1 MPRPTDPPEVAL
13 GHDYLL
19 VMRGAERVFVEIA
32 DIWPDA
38 PIHTLLHD
46 EHDPMLRERLAGRQI
61 EVSPL
66 QRLGVRQG
74 GFRALLPLY
83 PLAADRMRIDATGV
97 LVTDSSAF
105 AIGFRPPPGV
115 PHVCYCHSPFRY
127 AWHAREQAL
136 LEQPRA
142 LRPLVGAIL
151 DRIGRWELRA
161 ASRVTHLVTN
171 SEYGRRMIAD
181 LYHREAE
188 VIHAP
193 VDIDRFTPGPRGE
206 RLLVIGEITRHKRT
220 EVAIEAAVTASIPIT
235 VVGDGPDR
243 AELENRYGD
252 RGLVE
257 FAGRIEDGELAT
269 MISAARAVVVPS
281 TEEFGIVAVEAQA
294 AGKPV
299 LALGAG
305 GATETVVDGETGIL
319 VDRPD
324 PALFAAA
331 LRSGE
336 LDELDE
342 RRCRANAERF
352 SAEVFKARFAASVER
367 VTAGST

>member
-1 MPRPTDPPEVAL
+1 MRSPSADAPEVAL

-19 VMRGAERVFVEIA
+19 VLRGAERVFCEIA
-32 DIWPDA
+32 AIWPNA
-38 PIHTLLHD
+38 PIHTLLAD
-46 EHDPMLRERLAGRQI
+46 EHDEMLRERLGGRTVH
-61 EVSPL
+61 VSSL
-66 QRLGVRQG
+66 QRLGVRQD

-83 PLAADRMRIDATGV
+83 PLAAGRMRIEASGV

-136 LEQPRA
+136 AEQPA
-142 LRPLVGAIL
+142 ILRPAVGALL
-151 DRIGRWELRA
+151 DRIRRWELDA
-161 ASRVTHLVTN
+161 ASRVTHLIAN
-171 SEYGRRMIAD
+171 SEHCRRMIAD
-181 LYHREAE
+181 YWGRDAE

-193 VDIDRFTPGPRGE
+193 VDVERFTPSPRGE
-206 RLLVIGEITRHKRT
+206 RLLVIGEVTRHKRT
-220 EVAIEAAVTASIPIT
+220 AVAIEAAVAAGVPIT
-235 VVGDGPDR
+235 VVGDGPDKD
-243 AELENRYGD
+243 ELEARYRD
-252 RGLVE
+252 PGLVE
-257 FAGRIEDGELAT
+257 FAGRVDDRRLTGLIE
-269 MISAARAVVVPS
+269 SARAVVVPS

-305 GATETVVDGETGIL
+305 GAVETVIAGETGIL

-324 PALFAAA
+324 PELFAAV

-336 LDELDE
+336 LDRIDQA
-342 RRCRANAERF
+342 RCRENAERF
-352 SAEVFKARFAASVER
+352 SAAVFRGRMAAAVNAQR
-367 VTAGST
+367 

>member
-1 MPRPTDPPEVAL
+1 MTRPSDPPDVAL

-32 DIWPDA
+32 DIWPEA
-38 PIHTLLHD
+38 PIHTLLWD
-46 EHDPMLRERLAGRQI
+46 EHEPMLRERLGSRRI
-61 EVSPL
+61 EVSAL
-66 QRLGVRQG
+66 QRLGIRQR
-74 GFRALLPLY
+74 GFRALLPLF
-83 PLAADRMRIDATGV
+83 PLAASRMRIEASGV

-136 LEQPRA
+136 LEQPRLVRPA
-142 LRPLVGAIL
+142 LGATL
-151 DRIGRWELRA
+151 DRIGAWEVRA

-171 SEYGRRMIAD
+171 SEFGRRMIAERYGRD
-181 LYHREAE
+181 AE

-193 VDIDRFTPGPRGE
+193 VEVDRFTPGPRGE

-220 EVAIEAAVTASIPIT
+220 EVAIEAAIAARAPIT
-235 VVGDGPDR
+235 VVGDGPER
-243 AELENRYGD
+243 AELEGRYRD
-252 RGLVE
+252 RGLVA
-257 FAGRIEDGELAT
+257 FAGRVDDRELAA
-269 MISAARAVVVPS
+269 MLSAARAVVVPS

-324 PALFAAA
+324 PELFAAV

-336 LDELDE
+336 LDRLDE

-352 SAEVFKARFAASVER
+352 SAAAFRERFAASVER
-367 VTAGST
+367 VRSAGA

>member
-1 MPRPTDPPEVAL
+1 MTKTGAPDVAL

-32 DIWPDA
+32 AIWPEA

-46 EHDPMLRERLAGRQI
+46 DRDAMLRQHLAGRQI
-61 EVSPL
+61 EVSAL
-66 QRLGVRQG
+66 QRLGVRQK
-74 GFRALLPLY
+74 GFRTLLPLF
-83 PLAADRMRIDATGV
+83 PIAAQRMRIAASGV

-105 AIGFRPPPGV
+105 AIGFRPPPGI
-115 PHVCYCHSPFRY
+115 PHVCYVHSPFRY

-142 LRPLVGAIL
+142 LRPVLGATL
-151 DRIGRWELRA
+151 DRIGKWEVRA
-161 ASRVTHLVTN
+161 ASQVTHLVTN
-171 SEYGRRMIAD
+171 SEYGRRMIAERYRRD
-181 LYHREAE
+181 AE

-193 VDIDRFTPGPRGE
+193 VDVGRFTPGPRGE

-220 EVAIEAAVTASIPIT
+220 DVAIEAAIAARIPIT

-243 AELENRYGD
+243 GELEHRYRD

-257 FAGRIEDGELAT
+257 FAGRVGDRELAA
-269 MISAARAVVVPS
+269 MMSVARAVVVPS

-305 GATETVVDGETGIL
+305 GATETVIDGATGIL
-319 VDRPD
+319 VGSPD
-324 PALFAAA
+324 PQKFAAV

-336 LDELDE
+336 LDRLDSAD
-342 RRCRANAERF
+342 CLANAERF
-352 SAEVFKARFAASVER
+352 SAEVFRGRIAASVAR
-367 VTAGST
+367 VRNDCP